1 MTLARPR
8 PLAGLPPEPFF
19 ILSASAQ
26 YLGAVV
32 AVRLF
37 DDLAPAG
44 VAWLR
49 VVGAAIVLVAVSAPR
64 LLRGGRWTAAE
75 VGAAAVFGAAVA
87 FMNLTF
93 YLAIDRMD
101 MGKGV
106 AIEFIG
112 PICVAALATRTRRN
126 TWALVFAVG
135 GVALLSG
142 LEIDREPL
150 GLLWIFLAS
159 ACWAAYIVV
168 GARVARLD
176 RGLAGLGV
184 GLVFGAVLI
193 APFGA
198 PSSGPAWSSPAL
210 LLAAMSVGVL
220 SNVIGYGLEQS
231 ILRAIPVR
239 RFSVLLALLP
249 VTATV
254 FGAAFLDQI
263 PSAADL
269 VGIGLVLVGV
279 VVQQRDVIEPPAD

>member
-1 MTLARPR
+1 
-8 PLAGLPPEPFF
+8 LAGLPPEPFF
-19 ILSASAQ
+19 VLSASAQ
-26 YLGAVV
+26 YLGAVL
-32 AVRLF
+32 AYRLF

-64 LLRGGRWTAAE
+64 LLRGGRWSVAE
-75 VGAAAVFGAAVA
+75 VRAAAVFGAAVA

-126 TWALVFAVG
+126 TLALAFAVS

-142 LEIDREPL
+142 LEINREPL

-220 SNVIGYGLEQS
+220 SNAIGYGLEQS

-254 FGAAFLDQI
+254 FGAVFLDQI
-263 PSAADL
+263 PSVADL